1 MRGWSEVPACCAR
14 DARGTPWIVPLFFL
28 YYSCSLPVV
37 FDDLPALYGHAASA
51 AWARWDPFRTW
62 QARAESEML
71 TGVFIRLLITIL
83 MTLSAHAAF
92 DRTNTLA
99 TKLDALF
106 ADYRQPGSPGASVM
120 VIKRG
125 NVIFAKGYGLA
136 NLEEK
141 IPCQRR
147 RH

>member
-1 MRGWSEVPACCAR
+1 
-14 DARGTPWIVPLFFL
+14 
-28 YYSCSLPVV
+28 
-37 FDDLPALYGHAASA
+37 
-51 AWARWDPFRTW
+51 
-62 QARAESEML
+62 ML

-141 IPCQRR
+141 IPCGPNTNFRLASVTKQFTAMAMMILAERKR
-147 RH
+147 LSLD